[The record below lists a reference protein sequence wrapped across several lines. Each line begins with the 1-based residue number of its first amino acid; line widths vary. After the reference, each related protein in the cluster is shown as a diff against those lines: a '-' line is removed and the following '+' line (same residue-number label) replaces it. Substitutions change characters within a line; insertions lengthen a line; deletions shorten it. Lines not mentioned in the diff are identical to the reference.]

1 MKIELQ
7 VMGMS
12 CAHCEN
18 RVVKALLAMSGVH
31 HAQAFAAAN
40 RVEVEYEESQMS
52 RAALEHTIER
62 LGYRVNRP

>member
-1 MKIELQ
+1 MKIEIQ

-18 RVVKALLAMSGVH
+18 RVAKALLAMPGVH
-31 HAQAFAAAN
+31 YAQAFATAN
-40 RVEVEYEESQMS
+40 RVEVEFDETQLSHI
-52 RAALEHTIER
+52 ALEHTIER